1 MKYQDYLKL
10 NEDEGVGGEVTVS
23 TGGDFD
29 GDVDFGNEV
38 PKEEPETPSTNITD
52 NMAGYAMPI
61 LYTRLNMPQIPKEM
75 KVLMR
80 DDLKLNGHN
89 TTKKKKK
96 CSELVPMQSEFND
109 AKVNAIHQDIVK
121 GKYEPEPILVS
132 ADNKIVDGHH
142 RWKAVSKANEQI
154 DVEQV
159 SLTFDEL
166 FKFFENKPYVVK
178 RDV

>member
-1 MKYQDYLKL
+1 MKYQDFLKL
-10 NEDEGVGGEVTVS
+10 NEDEGGGEVAVS

-29 GDVDFGNEV
+29 GDVDFGIYV
-38 PKEEPETPSTNITD
+38 PKEPETPKPNDTD
-52 NMAGYAMPI
+52 NIAGYTMPI

-80 DDLKLNGHN
+80 DDLKLNGHS

-96 CSELVPMQSEFND
+96 CDELVPMQSEFND
-109 AKVNAIHQDIVK
+109 SKVNAIHQDIIK
-121 GKYEPEPILVS
+121 GTYEPEPILVS

-142 RWKAVSKANEQI
+142 RWKAVSKASEKI

-159 SLTFDEL
+159 SLTFDDL
-166 FKFFENKPYVVK
+166 FKFFDNKPYVIK